1 MDMFRCESQM
11 IAASLV
17 LGWEYTQMISSPT
30 TFGLDMGPS
39 DPNNNEPELGFPD
52 TNIYLLLFNFF
63 MFPSLLRCLVSEGF
77 NKL

>member
-1 MDMFRCESQM
+1 MDIFSCESQM

-39 DPNNNEPELGFPD
+39 DPNNNGPERGFPD
-52 TNIYLLLFNFF
+52 SIIYLFSF
-63 MFPSLLRCLVSEGF
+63 
-77 NKL
+77 